1 MGPGGPS
8 PRRRLAA
15 RLVRLLRSTT
25 ASVVIET
32 AVALPIFF
40 VVVFGIFEFSLVLL
54 TYCNATVATSQA
66 TRYAS
71 MHSSSSLSPD
81 TTSQLKSMVT
91 SRLFVGSI
99 TPTVT
104 VSYLTQTLTTGT
116 NTVGNLVMIKCSW
129 AQTVTVPFSPSNS
142 FSIASQDVRQI
153 TR

>member
-1 MGPGGPS
+1 M
-8 PRRRLAA
+8 
-15 RLVRLLRSTT
+15 
-25 ASVVIET
+25 IET

-54 TYCNATVATSQA
+54 TYCNATLACTQA
-66 TRYAS
+66 ARYGS
-71 MHSSSSLSPD
+71 LHSGSSLSAA

-91 SRLFVGSI
+91 SKLFLGSSI

-104 VSYLTQTLTTGT
+104 VSYLTSNLQTGT
-116 NTVGNLVMIKCSW
+116 NTVGNLIMVRASW
-129 AQTVTVPFSPSNS
+129 SQTVTIPFAASNS